1 MWNLTLMESS
11 AFFFFGESEN
21 PTHMKIQFIISNMHS
36 LAQIT
41 GKTGCENIYYFLR
54 AW

>member
-1 MWNLTLMESS
+1 MESS

-54 AW
+54 A